1 MDNFQLFPGVDLT
14 LWLRIVLALL
24 IAVTVAVV
32 AL

>member
-1 MDNFQLFPGVDLT
+1 MDNFQCFPGVDLT

-24 IAVTVAVV
+24 LAVTVAVV

>member
-1 MDNFQLFPGVDLT
+1 MDNFQRFPGVDLT

-24 IAVTVAVV
+24 LAVTVAVV